1 MSNEEIAR
9 KAAAQ
14 FRQEHDLGSA
24 PILSVTQLLER
35 VMNVGVAF
43 VVGAAPGHGMV
54 VDWENKRLVAVG
66 CTDQPMQLRSTLAH
80 ELGHLWLGHLNRHMS
95 TSQEWGTGT
104 PREDQADAFAR
115 HFLMPAEAV
124 ADVMQE
130 KEPTLAVLSDLV
142 HSYLVSPADAAVQLR
157 ESGVIDQS
165 TCEEW
170 RDIPAPS
177 LAAQFGWLSEYK
189 LLAALAEQPRAPQKL
204 LARAIEGYRW
214 GAIGPA
220 AIARLTGRNDYH
232 VLLKE
237 LRAAGIT
244 PVEMPDVTA
253 TAPHDTGA
261 ELTAEELALL
271 TGESGR
277 TTREPAISTGG

>member
-43 VVGAAPGHGMV
+43 VAGAAPGHGMV

-80 ELGHLWLGHLNRHMS
+80 ELGHLWLGHLDRHMS
-95 TSQEWGTGT
+95 TSQEWSTGT

-124 ADVMQE
+124 ADVTQG

-142 HSYLVSPADAAVQLR
+142 HSYLVSPATLPFSFVRVVLSTRVHVKNGVLFPHLHLPRNLDGCPNTSSSLR
-157 ESGVIDQS
+157 WQNNHALLRNFLLGRLKAIDGV
-165 TCEEW
+165 
-170 RDIPAPS
+170 P
-177 LAAQFGWLSEYK
+177 
-189 LLAALAEQPRAPQKL
+189 
-204 LARAIEGYRW
+204 LAR
-214 GAIGPA
+214 P
-220 AIARLTGRNDYH
+220 L
-232 VLLKE
+232 
-237 LRAAGIT
+237 
-244 PVEMPDVTA
+244 
-253 TAPHDTGA
+253 
-261 ELTAEELALL
+261 
-271 TGESGR
+271 
-277 TTREPAISTGG
+277 

>member
-43 VVGAAPGHGMV
+43 VAGAAPGHGMV
-54 VDWENKRLVAVG
+54 MDWENKRLVAVG

-80 ELGHLWLGHLNRHMS
+80 ELGHLWLGHLDCHLS
-95 TSQEWGTGT
+95 TSQEWGKDT
-104 PREDQADAFAR
+104 PREDQADTFAR
-115 HFLMPAEAV
+115 NFLMPAEAV
-124 ADVMQE
+124 ADVMQG
-130 KEPTLAVLSDLV
+130 KEPTLAGLSDLV
-142 HSYLVSPADAAVQLR
+142 HSYLVSPADAASQLR

-170 RDIPAPS
+170 SNIPVS
-177 LAAQFGWLSEYK
+177 SIAAQFGWLSEYK
-189 LLAALAEQPRAPQKL
+189 LLDVLAQQPRAPQKL
-204 LARAIEGYRW
+204 LARVIEGYRW

-220 AIARLTGRNDYH
+220 AIARLTGRADYH

-261 ELTAEELALL
+261 E
-271 TGESGR
+271 
-277 TTREPAISTGG
+277 STGNP